1 MNDRLAL
8 ASLTLL
14 LLGLLALIISG
25 AVREVI
31 VIPLLFLFWL
41 VRLVYE
47 SIPQVALWVVF
58 LAIAA
63 RVAWKSLAAPP
74 AALRVPQAASINRTP
89 VAAWAWMLQRA
100 ANDRYARWLLAQ
112 RLGQLAQRLLA
123 SQDEHA
129 TRGLWQFLHDESWDI
144 PPAVRA
150 YLQAGTHR
158 YRPTPP
164 YWRRWRPWGARVES
178 RADPL
183 DLDPAEVVRFL
194 DERLSR
200 STGEQL

>member
-8 ASLTLL
+8 ASLVLL

-31 VIPLLFLFWL
+31 VIPLLLLLWL
-41 VRLVYE
+41 ARLIYE
-47 SIPQVALWVVF
+47 SIPQVALWGVF

-63 RVAWKSLAAPP
+63 LVAWRSLAAPR
-74 AALRVPQAASINRTP
+74 AAIPDPPIAPLHRAP
-89 VAAWAWMLQRA
+89 VANWTGMFRRA

-112 RLGQLAQRLLA
+112 RLGQLTLELLA
-123 SQDEHA
+123 SQEQRA
-129 TRGLWQFLHDESWDI
+129 TRGVWQYLHDESRDI

-150 YLQAGTHR
+150 YLQAGMR
-158 YRPTPP
+158 LYRPAPP
-164 YWRRWRPWGARVES
+164 FWRRWWPWGANLEA

-194 DERLSR
+194 DERVFR
-200 STGEQL
+200 STGDQL